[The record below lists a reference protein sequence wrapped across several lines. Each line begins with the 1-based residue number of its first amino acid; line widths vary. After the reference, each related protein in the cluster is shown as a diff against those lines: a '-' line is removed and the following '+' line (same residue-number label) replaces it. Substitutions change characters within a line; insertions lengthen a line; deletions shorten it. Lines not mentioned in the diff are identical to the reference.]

1 MGSIMVYRY
10 RPMRVV
16 PTITTSVLIARGS
29 FLLGGDIMVGGKGR
43 QQAIAPI
50 FYLSGG
56 ILRHFVA
63 QIAACR
69 EFPGIRRENWP
80 FCVRIRRSESV
91 RPMSETGM
99 IITFFCATLNVQ
111 GAKPGGLKCCRT
123 WLILAAIQ
131 SIVRIHRLMI
141 G

>member
-29 FLLGGDIMVGGKGR
+29 FLRGMDIMSGGKGR

-50 FYLSGG
+50 FYPEGR
-56 ILRHFVA
+56 IFRHFIA

-69 EFPGIRRENWP
+69 EFPRISAGKERERRGAP
-80 FCVRIRRSESV
+80 MPKSV
-91 RPMSETGM
+91 KAMSETGM
-99 IITFFCATLNVQ
+99 IV
-111 GAKPGGLKCCRT
+111 P
-123 WLILAAIQ
+123 
-131 SIVRIHRLMI
+131 IV
-141 G
+141 